1 MVDGIRSSR
10 NARQYEGR
18 ATRLSNLPV
27 ALGGTEGHDVAV
39 FDKSRAS
46 SPDGGLRLGLGRPA
60 QGKADGFIFRRT
72 DSDRRPST
80 PVPFHEPDPDRF
92 AKSEALR
99 LQIEETDRRR
109 AERFGSY
116 EEETPVIRRNNR
128 YSVPDVENPDTTNCC
143 AVDAARVKGQRG
155 DRILYWRSA
164 READAAFDAPPTARR
179 IENAMSSGSRLVD
192 PYGWRWTRVGD
203 ARADNGKARR
213 K

>member
-1 MVDGIRSSR
+1 MAKYTSAQELRE
-10 NARQYEGR
+10 YEGR
-18 ATRLSNLPV
+18 GSRLSNMPV
-27 ALGGTEGHDVAV
+27 GDGGTSHHDTAV
-39 FDKSRAS
+39 FDKARSQNMSRAITI
-46 SPDGGLRLGLGRPA
+46 GLASA

-128 YSVPDVENPDTTNCC
+128 YSVPDVENPDITNCC

-164 READAAFDAPPTARR
+164 READAAFGAPPTARR

-192 PYGWRWTRVGD
+192 PYGWRWTRIGD
-203 ARADNGKARR
+203 ARADNGKARH